1 MDQHALE
8 EIYFK
13 LANDLPMYARNCLII
28 ADKSG
33 KERPFIFN
41 KAQIYLHGRIEDQK
55 RRTGKVRVLI
65 LKGRQ
70 QGCSTYT
77 AARFY
82 HKAVFNKGQ
91 SVYILSHEGGT
102 TQKLFNIVKRYHE
115 NVPEPMRMT
124 VVEDNSKS
132 YKFKNNSV
140 YSVGTAR
147 NKNTGRGGTVQLF
160 HGCVHEDSLVVLA
173 DGSTKT
179 MRDIEEG
186 DLVITSSGKVAL
198 VTLKTNTGVKQT
210 YEIKTW
216 LTNES
221 IKVSKDHK
229 ILTQR
234 GWVKTEDISKDD
246 YIRLPEFTLNN
257 ARKFYDF
264 TLKNL
269 PKKQNQGTR
278 HREYARVPLDYNF
291 GYLLGYYLAE
301 GHLKKQSEE
310 PRRLC
315 HVQFACHEN
324 ENFFENIRPLV
335 EEFSTSVKEKV
346 TPGTHRKTIT
356 CYGTFLA
363 EMINS
368 ICGRAEDKRVPSWF
382 FNTNKEFLS
391 GVLRG
396 YFDGDGSK
404 TDDTQTRATCIR
416 ERIIR
421 QMKRIALAL
430 KLGVPGLSYHSNRRR
445 HDEDNAPAFV
455 MSLNGFSNRRFK
467 GEDIPFEHF
476 EKNSKYKRIDGKW
489 YVKIK
494 SITPADVATTYDIEV
509 GHNDHDFD
517 TPIGIISNSECAF
530 YENTDELQTGLLQS
544 IADMPGT
551 EVILESTANGLGNFF
566 HQVCMA
572 ALKGEGE
579 YELIFIPWF
588 WQEEYSTPTPEGFTL
603 TEDERKLKEAHNLTD
618 EQIYW
623 RRLKIIA
630 FGAGGEWKFQQEY
643 PCTVHE
649 AFVSS
654 GVSMIP
660 AEQILAARKRRVEID
675 IEHPMILGIDPSR
688 THDRFVIVPRRG
700 RKMYDPVIV
709 NPKEYGEIKTE
720 IGARIILD
728 VFNQYKPEKCF
739 IDVTKDWGIY
749 DFLVNLGYGRVFTPV
764 VFSSGAVRKDLYMNK
779 RAEMLIEVRDWF
791 DGNEVDIP
799 DRDDV
804 QSDIAAIPL
813 PKQSAGAKWFIEP
826 KETIKDKY
834 GLSTDIMDA
843 LALTFAFPVRYNRP
857 IETQGE
863 FKRKGFSRKPDSKG
877 LTTYKRAKANGTQ
890 FGRTQIR

>member
-1 MDQHALE
+1 MHEKLNNNLE
-8 EIYFK
+8 FFAK
-13 LANDLPMYARNCLII
+13 HCLKI
-28 ADKSG
+28 KP
-33 KERPFIFN
+33 KEGDVKPFIFN
-41 KAQIYLHGRIEDQK
+41 KAQKYLHYRLEQQLAKTGR
-55 RRTGKVRVLI
+55 VRALI

-70 QGCSTYT
+70 QGCSTYV

-82 HKAVFNKGQ
+82 HKATRQKGK
-91 SVYILSHEGGT
+91 SVYILSHEAAT
-102 TQKLFNIVKRYHE
+102 TTKLFNIVKRYHE
-115 NVPEPMRMT
+115 YIPEVARPETEKCNDRSIIFS
-124 VVEDNSKS
+124 VNSE
-132 YKFKNNSV
+132 YT
-140 YSVGTAR
+140 VGTAG

-186 DLVITSSGKVAL
+186 DLVITSSGRVAP

-301 GHLKKQSEE
+301 GHLKKQSKE

-363 EMINS
+363 EMVSS
-368 ICGRAEDKRVPSWF
+368 ICGRVESKHVPSWF
-382 FNTNKEFLS
+382 FNTNKEFLT

-404 TDDTQTRATCIR
+404 TDDTRTRATCVR

-421 QMKRIALAL
+421 QMRRIALAL
-430 KLGVPGLSYHSNRRR
+430 KLGVPGLSYHNNRRR
-445 HDEDNAPAFV
+445 YDKDTEPAFV
-455 MSLNGFSNRRFK
+455 MSLNGFSNRRFN

-517 TPIGIISNSECAF
+517 TPIGIISNSEVGF

-551 EVILESTANGLGNFF
+551 EIILESTANGMGNFF
-566 HQVCMA
+566 HRMCMGA
-572 ALKGEGE
+572 MKGEND

-588 WQEEYSTPTPEGFTL
+588 WQDEYY
-603 TEDERKLKEAHNLTD
+603 KEPPSDFQLTD
-618 EQIYW
+618 DEKVLKATYELSDGQIYW
-623 RRLKIIA
+623 RRLKIA
-630 FGAGGEWKFQQEY
+630 SLTGGEWKFKQEY
-643 PCTVHE
+643 PCTPDE
-649 AFVSS
+649 AFQVS
-654 GVSMIP
+654 GNSMISSE
-660 AEQILAARKRRVEID
+660 AVMAARKRPLYPH
-675 IEHPMILGIDPSR
+675 EHAA
-688 THDRFVIVPRRG
+688 V
-700 RKMYDPVIV
+700 
-709 NPKEYGEIKTE
+709 
-720 IGARIILD
+720 IGACDSARSGDRIPRMIRQGRNIINYEVHCPLTD
-728 VFNQYKPEKCF
+728 GVMTTTQLAGLIAKDIVQFNVDAYFVDC
-739 IDVTKDWGIY
+739 TNGWGVV
-749 DFLVNLGYGRVFTPV
+749 DLLHDMGFKHVVRGV
-764 VFSSGAVRKDLYMNK
+764 VFSETKSLLEPNRFVNK
-779 RAEMLIEVRDWF
+779 RSEMMVAVRDWF
-791 DGNEVDIP
+791 ETDEPSIPDDDALHVDIT
-799 DRDDV
+799 
-804 QSDIAAIPL
+804 SIP
-813 PKQSAGAKWFIEP
+813 EP
-826 KETIKDKY
+826 KETAAGKLYIVPKDKIKEQL
-834 GLSTDIMDA
+834 GMSPDLMDT
-843 LALTFAFPVRYNRP
+843 LALTFAFPVRYN
-857 IETQGE
+857 G
-863 FKRKGFSRKPDSKG
+863 GSKTIQKKDANKVTKKSSS
-877 LTTYKRAKANGTQ
+877 LKTFRRVSQRASNTNQ
-890 FGRTQIR
+890 VTRINIFGG